1 MELFVVLIGCIII
14 EMNLEQEKDLIERAK
29 YSSEAFGEIY
39 DMYYDR
45 IFGYALRRS
54 ADVDSAKDIT
64 SEVFFKALK
73 NITKFR
79 WQGVPASHWLYR
91 IANREII
98 NHHNNR
104 KREINFETPVEPN
117 NPALQ
122 KELAGSQNDIKA
134 YDDYLD
140 LHKYLSRLSP
150 KHQEVI
156 TLKYFEDLSIADIAE
171 ILQKPEGTVKSELHR
186 GIDNLRKMMESG
198 VKNEK

>member
-1 MELFVVLIGCIII
+1 
-14 EMNLEQEKDLIERAK
+14 MNLEQEKDLVERAK
-29 YSSEAFGEIY
+29 YSSEAFGEFY
-39 DMYYDR
+39 DLYYDR

-98 NHHNNR
+98 NHHNSR
-104 KREINFETPVEPN
+104 KREADYETVSNPN
-117 NPALQ
+117 DPMFRQ
-122 KELAGSQNDIKA
+122 ELTESQENIKS

-140 LHKYLSRLSP
+140 LHKYLSRLSL

-156 TLKYFEDLSIADIAE
+156 ALRYFEDLSMAEIAQ
-171 ILQKPEGTVKSELHR
+171 ILQKPEGTVKSTLHR
-186 GIDNLRKMMESG
+186 GIEQLRKMMEA
-198 VKNEK
+198 EKEKWQPRT

>member
-1 MELFVVLIGCIII
+1 
-14 EMNLEQEKDLIERAK
+14 MNLEEEKDLVERAK
-29 YSSEAFGEIY
+29 YSSEAFGELY
-39 DMYYDR
+39 DLYYNR

-98 NHHNNR
+98 DHHNKR
-104 KREINFETPVEPN
+104 KRESNYEKEVNLN
-117 NPALQ
+117 NPGYRQ
-122 KELAGSQNDIKA
+122 EFTESQGNIRA

-140 LHKYLSRLSP
+140 IHGYISRLSS
-150 KHQEVI
+150 KHQEVL
-156 TLKYFEDLSIADIAE
+156 TLKYFEDLSIADIAK

-186 GIDNLRKMMESG
+186 GIDKLREMMEKEVG
-198 VKNEK
+198 E